1 MFEYEY
7 PLFTI
12 IERFTT
18 ELSLPA
24 NLSFH
29 NPVTLSAPNAPN
41 ALAVFTDR
49 AAAEQFRD
57 EQAPQHQIFEIE
69 SAQSFMILLQ
79 NVRHLAGAVAF
90 DPFRVGMRTQTASID
105 EIIRGFTQQ

>member
-7 PLFTI
+7 PVFAL

-18 ELSLPA
+18 DPSQPA

-29 NPVTLSAPNAPN
+29 NPVTLSASNAPN

-57 EQAPQHQIFEIE
+57 EQAPQYQVFEIE
-69 SAQSFMILLQ
+69 SAQSFMVLLQ
-79 NVRHLAGAVAF
+79 AARQVAGAVAF
-90 DPFRVGMRTQTASID
+90 DPFRVGMRTQTGSID
-105 EIIRGFTQQ
+105 EVVRGLTGQ